1 MSANINEN
9 KRVFAVGQTWH
20 GLGKV
25 VDNAVTAKEAIELAQ
40 LNYPVVKR
48 PLFVD
53 NREVENHVAVVREDT
68 KNVLGIVSKKYEIIP
83 NINAFSFFDT
93 VVGEGQAIYHS
104 AGALGLGE
112 KIWILAK
119 LPNDIL
125 INKDDVVEKYLCL
138 ANSHDGKSALRL
150 YFTPVR
156 VVCQNT
162 LNLSLQD
169 AKNGISIRHSGNVG
183 TKVDEARRILGIS
196 INYYNQFE
204 TLIKQFENVPMN
216 KESVGNYF
224 DKVLKINE
232 DEKETSTRKE
242 NQKDELFQLFENGK
256 GQKLGN
262 RHSLWKAYNAVTEYV
277 DHFATIK
284 NVDEVPTNKLKSIWF
299 GNGAKVKENAYN
311 EAVALV

>member
-25 VDNAVTAKEAIELAQ
+25 VDNAVTAKEAIQLAQ
-40 LNYPVVKR
+40 LDYPVIKR

-53 NREVENHVAVVREDT
+53 NREVENHIAVVREDT

-83 NINAFSFFDT
+83 NVNAFSFFDT

-125 INKDDVVEKYLCL
+125 INKDDIVEKYLCL

-204 TLIKQFENVPMN
+204 TLAKQFENIPMTT
-216 KESVGNYF
+216 ETVGNYF